1 MLEHCAIG
9 LHIGVV
15 VVHVCRHLLLS
26 LHRRHDSVVWL
37 MGCSIARHLR
47 CAEGIVEVG
56 LEGARLGRLIDML
69 LKIAGRGCRRG
80 TWEGPVYGTEHS
92 INMGT
97 ATTCPCALCLPIVCV
112 VELHDTVRS
121 VCRPG
126 RSGSSP

>member
-80 TWEGPVYGTEHS
+80 TWEGPVYGT
-92 INMGT
+92 
-97 ATTCPCALCLPIVCV
+97 IVCV